1 MYIPLIWQFE
11 SDAKKGEGDKVVK
24 KNVIST
30 FSSVAKFFF
39 ILKGI
44 IEELQKIY
52 NLTISTSRSNK
63 NSSIKFNTCSYVM
76 PIFPSPRFYSSL
88 TLSLSLI
95 PSPLWFLLPWRHD
108 SWSHKRVCGMILFTT
123 YFQRFCSFC
132 DFNISYV
139 NLSL

>member
-11 SDAKKGEGDKVVK
+11 SDVKKGEGYKVVK

-44 IEELQKIY
+44 IQGLRKIY

-63 NSSIKFNTCSYVM
+63 NSSIKFNACSYVM

-88 TLSLSLI
+88 TLSLSITLSLR
-95 PSPLWFLLPWRHD
+95 PHSGFHLRMK
-108 SWSHKRVCGMILFTT
+108 SSQRRKMILPMKMIIKKK
-123 YFQRFCSFC
+123 YSKK
-132 DFNISYV
+132 FNC
-139 NLSL
+139 L